1 MWFYRQITG
10 KRAGSWGHT
19 YSCNGLQIK
28 CGALRKRWLSVTVI
42 IQSLVVVGLC
52 RGVLAQSIPTGTNE
66 MRPKEATMSEW
77 RMQSFAVE
85 AGLTCQGVNDICFE
99 TNGNAWVATSDGLY
113 HYDGYLWTNYSENAG
128 LPSPFVR
135 SVLLTRSGKLWV
147 GTDKGA
153 GIFDGRQFSY
163 NGADKG
169 LAGPSVRSM
178 TEDPDGTIWFCSDT
192 WPDASVPSG
201 LTSLS
206 TNGLWTAFRETNG
219 LPSDHIFSYFRSSMG
234 DQFAMTSKGVAMW
247 GGHAWLPVQGLLE
260 ASEKSPPP
268 IHMAELPTFGPICF
282 CRGSLMNY
290 QHGKWFT
297 NLDNITSLQDIPGFG
312 PVLLPWIVSS
322 KGEILKVSGVRN
334 GLLRICRLNGRHFE
348 PISPPITRPSII
360 DSLVEAPDGAIW
372 CMGAGL
378 LTRWDRYGGEL
389 KEFINL
395 PPPVSLNNAG
405 EVVFSDGKTTY
416 NLRGNLFVLTND
428 YQEVDSGCHDGEGG
442 WKIATQEMWR
452 IQDGKVIEKIDIKL
466 SGIQQ
471 GQLLIQ
477 DCKDLLW
484 LVGKDIEGN
493 TRIAAYTGEQ
503 WKRIDF
509 PELLDSNLMRR
520 DGRTE
525 EGDFISS
532 ALTPDP
538 RGGIWLAVV
547 KPNSP
552 NVLICYVSLTNDITY
567 PINYPRMGSL
577 AVAPDGQVFVFG
589 SGGTFSLDKSLA
601 RWRPVA
607 ELAGR
612 LVRSAVQR
620 RQELW
625 CFSDAYAGGKYSICL
640 YIAGNWTHYILPVSG
655 YLGKSKDGTFYFAGK
670 NCLYY
675 VTPNSVGLP
684 QKLTMLEGQQPD
696 AVVKD
701 QQSRLWI
708 SVSGTETDRVL
719 CYSKNSVPP
728 RTVINESAANVRSD
742 AFFRPVVTGVD
753 RFVVQGQERTF
764 LYSWRFDR
772 SSWIPFR
779 EFPVHGLPV
788 SGLSLGRHTFQ
799 IRSQNEDGNIDP
811 APAEASFWVLA
822 IPLQERPW
830 FKPLIITVVIMICGL
845 SIVVASLAR
854 RTATLFGD
862 LFDNAPVPYHEL
874 DIENRI
880 CRVNATELKML
891 GYSREEMLGR
901 SFDNF
906 IAEKDVKKFLAETKS
921 GTRTTQTKEWIIRRK
936 DGTLLPVLMED
947 RLIKRRAGSIRC
959 IRSTLQDITIR
970 KETELKLLRMHDEL
984 SEAHAHLKELNEQ
997 LKTNV
1002 GVQIIARQ
1010 QAETEFALI
1019 STERNRVARELHDTL
1034 EQSLA
1039 GIALRMDAIKE
1050 LITTNPEMAQHQL
1063 ETASDVLR
1071 KSQMEVRRTVWG
1083 LRALAL
1089 EQSDLVQAVK
1099 TMAEQITESTEIKV
1113 LVETVG
1119 EIATIPE
1126 FVENHLLR
1134 ICQEAIGNALKHGRA
1149 RAITVRLAVDKKRTL
1164 MMTIQDD
1171 GCGFAIDNVDNV
1183 REQHYGFLG
1192 MRERIRDIR
1201 GQLKVQSVPG
1211 AGTTI
1216 EVNVVLD
1223 NNQTS

>member
-1 MWFYRQITG
+1 MCFYRQITG
-10 KRAGSWGHT
+10 KHADSCSQAC
-19 YSCNGLQIK
+19 SCNALQAK
-28 CGALRKRWLSVTVI
+28 CGTSRKRWLSVAVI
-42 IQSLVVVGLC
+42 IPSLLVALLSRAVS
-52 RGVLAQSIPTGTNE
+52 AQPIPTVADDE
-66 MRPKEATMSEW
+66 RPSEATMSEW
-77 RMQSFAVE
+77 RMQSFASE
-85 AGLTCQGVNDICFE
+85 AGLTSQGVNDICFE

-113 HYDGYLWTNYSENAG
+113 YYDGYAWTNYSVNAG
-128 LPSPFVR
+128 FPSPFVR
-135 SVLLTRSGKLWV
+135 SLLLTRSGKLWV

-153 GIFDGRQFSY
+153 GVFDGRQFDY

-169 LAGPSVRSM
+169 LAGPSVVSIA
-178 TEDPDGTIWFCSDT
+178 EDPDGTIWFCSDT

-206 TNGLWTAFRETNG
+206 TNGLWTIFRKADG
-219 LPSDHIFSYFRSSMG
+219 LPSDHIFNYFRSSKG
-234 DQFAMTSKGVAMW
+234 DQFAMTSEGVAMRD
-247 GGHAWLPVQGLLE
+247 GHGWLPVQGLLG
-260 ASEKSPPP
+260 ASEKSPAPNR
-268 IHMAELPTFGPICF
+268 MAELPSIGPVCF
-282 CRGSLMNY
+282 FRGSLMNY
-290 QHGKWFT
+290 QHGKWNT
-297 NLDNITSLQDIPGFG
+297 NSDNITTLQDIPGFG
-312 PVLLPWIVSS
+312 PVFLPWMVSR
-322 KGEILKVSGVRN
+322 KGEILKVSSVGN
-334 GLLRICRLNGRHFE
+334 GPLRICRLNGRKFD

-372 CMGAGL
+372 CLGPGL
-378 LTRWDRYGGEL
+378 LTRWDRYGGEW

-405 EVVFSDGKTTY
+405 EVVFSDGKSTY
-416 NLRGNLFVLTND
+416 NLRGNVFVTTND
-428 YQEVDSGCHDGEGG
+428 HQEVDSVCHDGKGG
-442 WKIATQEMWR
+442 WKIVNQEVWR
-452 IQDGKVIEKIDIKL
+452 IQDGNAIEKTDIKP

-471 GQLLIQ
+471 AKLLIQ

-484 LVGKDIEGN
+484 LVGQDISGN
-493 TRIAAYTGEQ
+493 TRIAIHTGGA
-503 WKRIDF
+503 WKPIDI
-509 PELLDSNLMRR
+509 PDLLESKLMRR

-538 RGGIWLAVV
+538 NGGIWLAVV
-547 KPNSP
+547 APNRP
-552 NVLICYVSLTNDITY
+552 NVLIYHVSLTNVIAY

-577 AVAPDGQVFVFG
+577 AVAPDGHVFVFG
-589 SGGTFSLDKSLA
+589 TGGTFSLDKSLA
-601 RWRPVA
+601 RWQPVA

-625 CFSDAYAGGKYSICL
+625 CLSDAYAGGKNSICL

-655 YLGKSKDGTFYFAGK
+655 FLGKLTDGTIYFAGK

-696 AVVKD
+696 AVIRDK
-701 QQSRLWI
+701 QGRLWI
-708 SVSGTETDRVL
+708 AVSGMEADQVL
-719 CYSKNSVPP
+719 CYSKNDVPP
-728 RTVINESAANVRSD
+728 RTFISEAPVSVRSD
-742 AFFRPVVTGVD
+742 ALFRPVVTVVD
-753 RFVVQGQERTF
+753 RFVVRGQERSF
-764 LYSWRFDR
+764 NYSWRFDR
-772 SSWIPFR
+772 NSWTTFQ
-779 EFPVHGLPV
+779 ELPVHGLPV
-788 SGLSLGRHTFQ
+788 SGLPLGYHTFQ
-799 IRSQNEDGNIDP
+799 IRSQSEDGDIDP
-811 APAEASFWVLA
+811 TPAEADFVVLA

-830 FKPLIITVVIMICGL
+830 FKPSIIIVGIIICGL
-845 SIVVASLAR
+845 SILVTGLAR
-854 RTATLFGD
+854 RTATLFAD
-862 LFDNAPVPYHEL
+862 LFDNAPIPYHEL
-874 DIENRI
+874 DIENRV
-880 CRVNATELKML
+880 CRVNNTELKML

-906 IAEKDVKKFLAETKS
+906 IAEEEVKKFVAEKKS
-921 GTRTTQTKEWIIRRK
+921 RTRTTRANEWNLRRK

-947 RLIKRRAGSIRC
+947 RLIKRRGGSIIC
-959 IRSTLQDITIR
+959 IRSTLQDITSQ
-970 KETELKLLRMHDEL
+970 KQTELKLLRMHDEL
-984 SEAHAHLKELNEQ
+984 SEAHTHLKELNEQ

-1010 QAETEFALI
+1010 QAETEFVLI

-1063 ETASDVLR
+1063 ETASEVLR
-1071 KSQMEVRRTVWG
+1071 QSQMEVRRTVWG

-1089 EQSDLVQAVK
+1089 EQSNLVMAVK
-1099 TMAEQITESTEIKV
+1099 TMAAQITESTAIKV

-1119 EIATIPE
+1119 EITTIPE
-1126 FVENHLLR
+1126 SAENHLLR

-1149 RAITVRLAVDKKRTL
+1149 RVVTVRLAFDNKRTL
-1164 MMTIQDD
+1164 IMTIHDD
-1171 GCGFAIDNVDNV
+1171 GCGFALSNVDSI
-1183 REQHYGFLG
+1183 REQHYGLLG
-1192 MRERIRDIR
+1192 MRERVRDIR

-1223 NNQTS
+1223 NKKAT